1 MVRCAKCGGK
11 MSASY
16 GGPKRDFRYS
26 CDKIGVKNQ
35 GRGCQTM
42 GGSAIDTLVRDQIF
56 KVLEPASLELCFQAA
71 AQAQHERDRLHR
83 HWQQRL
89 QRERYDAELAQR
101 RYEAVDP
108 SNRLVAGNLEKQWE
122 AALQRL
128 QQVETAYA
136 NFVEQQPQALTAAQK
151 KDIQSLAQ
159 EIPDL
164 WNADTTQPLERQ
176 EIVRLLIEAVD
187 VDIQG
192 HSERLELTIHWA
204 GGFASRH
211 AGTRKIHRF
220 EQLYDFDRL
229 NERARELRSQRYS
242 CRRIA
247 EILNNEGFRS
257 PLQGERM
264 SAHSVRALLRNDERF
279 TMPMR
284 RKSFSQ
290 CLDEGER
297 WLQDL
302 ATDLKM
308 PYGCLHA
315 WIRRGWIVSR
325 QIAEAGRMHAVKVNS
340 QEMARLRKLREHRHQ
355 SPYEKPPLALTTPLV
370 CGR

>member
-1 MVRCAKCGGK
+1 MLHHRESTELQYKLVERAADLGWPTERVEVIDDDQGISGRTIEGRVGFQRLLAEISQDRIGLVLGIE
-11 MSASY
+11 MSRLA
-16 GGPKRDFRYS
+16 RS
-26 CDKIGVKNQ
+26 CKDWYY
-35 GRGCQTM
+35 
-42 GGSAIDTLVRDQIF
+42 L
-56 KVLEPASLELCFQAA
+56 LELCALFGT
-71 AQAQHERDRLHR
+71 L
-83 HWQQRL
+83 
-89 QRERYDAELAQR
+89 LADQDGL
-101 RYEAVDP
+101 YDP

-122 AALQRL
+122 AALQKL
-128 QQVETAYA
+128 QEVETAYA

-159 EIPDL
+159 EIPEL
-164 WNADTTQPLERQ
+164 WNADTTQPIERQ

-192 HSERLELTIHWA
+192 HSERLELTIHWT

-211 AGTRKIHRF
+211 TGTRKIHRF

-247 EILNNEGFRS
+247 EILNTEGFRS

-264 SAHSVRALLRNDERF
+264 SAHSVRALLRNDDRF

-284 RKSFSQ
+284 RESFSQ

-302 ATDLKM
+302 ATELKM

-325 QIAEAGRMHAVKVNS
+325 QIAEAGRMHAVKVNP

-355 SPYEKPPLALTTPLV
+355 SPYEKPPLSLTTPLV